1 MRILNKNMRAI
12 VLLIGI
18 VIFTIPTF
26 SANITSNSGLDKIL
40 NITPSNRAV
49 YLQGTGTGVTPL
61 TYKWYEGNKY
71 IGPGASRWYVIKE
84 SGQHEI
90 TLVVTDANGSKA
102 TDTMVVTVNNG
113 VDNTI
118 TKVTANAGDDI
129 THHVTPSKR
138 AIYLVGSGR
147 GKAPLT
153 YKWYENGKF
162 IGTGAKRWYVMTQTG
177 QHKITLLVTD
187 ADGNEARDTMNVS
200 VEGVNFVPNNAP
212 TLTIT
217 GDNPL
222 RLDTTQLFIDPGATA
237 HDKEDGDLTSRIK
250 VVSTVQNQTAGTYD
264 VRYTVEDNGRKTT
277 TKVRRVIY
285 TAKSNELPL
294 IEMLGDNPLLLNQG
308 EVFIEPGVI
317 GRDKEDGIISH
328 KIKTVLNTID
338 SSKVGTYEVK
348 YELTDSGNATVHAT
362 RRVSVVSNGKPV
374 ILLIGD
380 STVYLNLGEDYVERG
395 ATARDREDGDITS
408 QLVIDSSHLNTAK
421 AGEYNIVYT
430 VKDSD
435 NNIQSIT
442 RKVIVKSDTK
452 GTLTGV
458 ANNITL
464 KHIGSGVGGAMFA
477 IGIDPKDKNNI
488 FFSGDM
494 GVVYHTINGGQSWNI
509 VPGMDNIRFIKFDP
523 NNSNTIWAGGG
534 SGLYKS
540 IDGGLSWNHTL
551 NLRNYA
557 ASLGAIAIDPTDSNI
572 IYVAEGFVSNIKIS
586 WVRGKVWK
594 SIDAGLTWRELT
606 RPGGEIGSDS
616 IYNRNYSTMIID
628 PNSTYIAGKGH
639 TRLYLVGRDGIFRSE
654 DGGDSWHEITFF
666 DAGQG
671 ADMVLVDKNGHSI
684 LFASVIPILGHTK
697 KGIYRSDNNGASWS
711 AKNSGLLS
719 IVNRLESRNKDI
731 KNLRQF
737 SLMLA
742 HSSANN
748 KLYTGSWQGIVASDD
763 LGESWYEVAKA
774 ETPYIR
780 HFSGIYLAIPSKN
793 RRKHADSFFGGI
805 DNLIKIK
812 VSQSDPDFV
821 IFGDNQDLHI
831 SSDGGA
837 TWHTGIFDY
846 GDKFEDSAVVIPTLP
861 EESPK
866 NRYTHK
872 IKSRG
877 VQGTVNTDVAVDPFD
892 SQVYYATYMDIGFQ
906 VTRDAGVTWEHPSN
920 GIPARGHAWSVEVDP
935 TVEGRLWVSA
945 KETGNIYL
953 SRDKGVTWEDVS
965 IGDRTVGKVTD
976 IVLDANSDE
985 NSRILYATTEKKGLY
1000 KSINSGQSWVNIFS
1014 TGSFDIKLN
1023 PVNSNILY
1031 LGTINGLYKSSNRG
1045 ISWSK
1050 LATSQMGKVFNI
1062 SVGKNN
1068 HIYVISNKVGK
1079 SSFWDSRK
1087 LWKSE
1092 DGVTFTDITPKFMSY
1107 IGGVAV
1113 NPINSNYIYISN
1125 FSKNQTKKNKKMIM
1139 ARSKDGGL
1147 TWEQIG
1153 QNFAFTMGRDI
1164 YIDSKNAQHL
1174 FFNTNFSLI
1183 EAFDNEAP
1191 KK

>member
-1 MRILNKNMRAI
+1 MRILNKNMRVI

-49 YLQGTGTGVTPL
+49 HLQGTGTGVTPL
-61 TYKWYEGNKY
+61 TYEWYEGNKY
-71 IGPGASRWYVIKE
+71 IGPGASRWYIIKE

-113 VDNTI
+113 VDNTT

-129 THHVTPSKR
+129 THHVTSSNR
-138 AIYLVGSGR
+138 AIHLVGSGT

-200 VEGVNFVPNNAP
+200 VEGINLVPNHAP
-212 TLTIT
+212 ALTIT

-237 HDKEDGDLTSRIK
+237 YDKEDGDLTSRIK
-250 VVSTVQNQTAGTYD
+250 VISTVQNQTAGTYD

-317 GRDKEDGIISH
+317 GRDKEDGIISN

-348 YELTDSGNATVHAT
+348 YELTDSGNATVYAT

-408 QLVIDSSHLNTAK
+408 QLVIDSSHLNTTK

-477 IGIDPKDKNNI
+477 IGIDPRDKNNI

-494 GVVYHTINGGQSWNI
+494 GVVYHTRNGGQSWNI

-540 IDGGLSWNHTL
+540 IDGGISWNHTL

-557 ASLGAIAIDPTDSNI
+557 ASLGTVAIDPTDSNI
-572 IYVAEGFVSNIKIS
+572 IYAAEGFVSNIKIS

-594 SIDAGLTWRELT
+594 SVDGGSTWRELT
-606 RPGGEIGSDS
+606 RPGGVLGTDG

-628 PNSTYIAGKGH
+628 PNSTYIAGNGH
-639 TRLYLVGRDGIFRSE
+639 VRIYLAGRDGIFKSE
-654 DGGDSWHEITFF
+654 DGGDSWSEITFF

-671 ADMVLVDKNGHSI
+671 ANMVLVDKNGHST
-684 LFASVIPILGHTK
+684 LFASVIPMLGHSK
-697 KGIYRSDNNGASWS
+697 KGVYRSDDNGASWS
-711 AKNSGLLS
+711 AKNSGLS
-719 IVNRLESRNKDI
+719 IVNRLETRNKDI
-731 KNLRQF
+731 RNIAQF
-737 SLMLA
+737 PLILT
-742 HSSANN
+742 HSSVDH
-748 KLYTGSWQGIVASDD
+748 KLYAGSWQGIARSDD
-763 LGESWYEVAKA
+763 LGESWHEIAKA
-774 ETPYIR
+774 ETPFIR
-780 HFSGIYLAIPSKN
+780 HVSGIYLAIPSKK
-793 RRKHADSFFGGI
+793 RPEHADSFFGGI

-812 VSQSDPDFV
+812 VSQSDSNLV
-821 IFGDNQDLHI
+821 MFGDNQDLHI
-831 SSDGGA
+831 SRDGGA
-837 TWHTGIFDY
+837 TWHTGTFDY
-846 GDKFEDSAVVIPTLP
+846 GNRFEDSAVVIPSLP
-861 EESPK
+861 NNSPK

-920 GIPARGHAWSVEVDP
+920 GIPARGHTWSVEVDP
-935 TVEGRLWVSA
+935 TVEGTLWVSA
-945 KETGNIYL
+945 KEAGNIYL

-965 IGDRTVGKVTD
+965 IGDTTVGKVTD
-976 IVLDANSDE
+976 IVVDPSSDE
-985 NSRILYATTEKKGLY
+985 NSRTLYATTEKKGLY
-1000 KSINSGQSWVNIFS
+1000 KSTNGGESWVKIF
-1014 TGSFDIKLN
+1014 TIGSFDIKLD
-1023 PVNSNILY
+1023 PLNSNILY
-1031 LGTINGLYKSSNRG
+1031 LGTINGLYKSTNRG

-1050 LATSQMGKVFNI
+1050 LASSQMGKVYNI
-1062 SVGKNN
+1062 SVGKNS
-1068 HIYVISNKVGK
+1068 HIYVTSNSSGK
-1079 SSFWDSRK
+1079 SAYWDRRK

-1107 IGGVAV
+1107 IGAVAV
-1113 NPINSNYIYISN
+1113 NPNNSNYVYVSN
-1125 FSKNQTKKNKKMIM
+1125 FNKIQTKTNEKMIM

-1183 EAFDNEAP
+1183 EAFDKEAP